1 MPLRSAT
8 LQDSRA
14 LRAATVF
21 YLYAMQGIPAGFAFT
36 AIANRLA
43 AEGVSPPAIG
53 RFVALV
59 GLPWTLQFVWG
70 PVIDRFQ
77 GSPMGRRRPWL
88 LGAQCAALL
97 ASLGLLAVRDP
108 AAQLAAL
115 SAAFFV
121 HSVFASV
128 QDTSADAMAIS
139 VIPAAERTRITAFMR
154 GGMLAGQ
161 AAGAAGLASVMRE
174 GGFRAAVLAQSLV
187 LLVLTAATFWIRERP
202 GDARFPWSRARPARD
217 GAPDPAAPAPADP
230 RHDLTIRE
238 IFTEFAR
245 GALSPGNLAMFVALL
260 SVYLAASVF
269 IRAFSV
275 HLVQRLRWDDTAL
288 SVLTGTYGMFTAVFA
303 IAATGALAGRVPPRR
318 LLTGVMLVLA
328 AYLVAFNLVA
338 PAWDEPAVVRA
349 GLVVWYTFDP
359 AFSVVA
365 MPVLMGLCRKGVE
378 GSQFT
383 AYMAMVNLA
392 DVAGSLASGYALTVV
407 PVPAIGVACGAV
419 VLAALV
425 VVRRSPRWGAG
436 GQLAA

>member
-1 MPLRSAT
+1 M
-8 LQDSRA
+8 
-14 LRAATVF
+14 
-21 YLYAMQGIPAGFAFT
+21 
-36 AIANRLA
+36 
-43 AEGVSPPAIG
+43 
-53 RFVALV
+53 
-59 GLPWTLQFVWG
+59 
-70 PVIDRFQ
+70 
-77 GSPMGRRRPWL
+77 
-88 LGAQCAALL
+88 
-97 ASLGLLAVRDP
+97 
-108 AAQLAAL
+108 
-115 SAAFFV
+115 

-139 VIPAAERTRITAFMR
+139 VIPAAERTRVTAFMR

-161 AAGAAGLASVMRE
+161 AVGAAGLAYVMRE

-202 GDARFPWSRARPARD
+202 GDARFPWGRTRPAP
-217 GAPDPAAPAPADP
+217 GAAPYPATAATPAAAGP
-230 RHDLTIRE
+230 RHDLTLRE
-238 IFTEFAR
+238 IFTEAAR
-245 GALSPGNLAMFVALL
+245 GAFAPGSLAMFVALL

-288 SVLTGTYGMFTAVFA
+288 SVLTGTYGMLTAVLA
-303 IAATGALAGRVPPRR
+303 IAVTGALAGWLPPRR

-328 AYLVAFNLVA
+328 AYLVAFNLLA
-338 PAWDEPAVVRA
+338 PTWDDPAVVRA

-407 PVPAIGVACGAV
+407 PAPAIGVACGVV
-419 VLAALV
+419 VLAALA
-425 VVRRSPRWGAG
+425 VVRRSGRWGAG
-436 GQLAA
+436 GQLPA